1 MKTIN
6 KTLIVLSTSIIAVT
20 FGCGSKN
27 SVKDN
32 YGDNIH
38 REDKQ
43 DENFTRK
50 DSTAKDST
58 ALNQVGSSEHSRD
71 GNK

>member
-1 MKTIN
+1 MKTIK
-6 KTLIVLSTSIIAVT
+6 KTLIILSTSVIAIT

-32 YGDNIH
+32 SGDNIH
-38 REDKQ
+38 EEDKQ
-43 DENFTRK
+43 DENFARK

-58 ALNQVGSSEHSRD
+58 ALNQEDSSE
-71 GNK
+71 GNRIGNR